1 MIETVRVD
9 EITQVVY
16 LEWKKKSPEQNLS
29 DTA

>member
-16 LEWKKKSPEQNLS
+16 LEWEKKSPEQNLS